1 VSLSKKL
8 EERRS
13 YRVRTSAI
21 QNSSSTKSG
30 MILGAAGRG
39 GGSEG
44 DVAAALGVPPLD
56 GLGGACHEHILWL
69 ASDGPIAPTASLL
82 EGLVQRSVC
91 AAEHWISPRENR
103 IATISTNTTYYF
115 FLHRRRDA
123 DPGASSALDFRWL
136 FLPGVRREEL
146 AQDVSIRGRRRRD
159 APGSASRHAARCAR
173 PCFLPEPAGG
183 PDKPS
188 QAKPPPGE
196 GKEKTRVIIAG

>member
-1 VSLSKKL
+1 
-8 EERRS
+8 
-13 YRVRTSAI
+13 
-21 QNSSSTKSG
+21 

-146 AQDVSIRGRRRRD
+146 AQDVSIRGRRRCARLGFETCG
-159 APGSASRHAARCAR
+159 ALRPTLLLARAGRRPGQTIPGETAARR
-173 PCFLPEPAGG
+173 G
-183 PDKPS
+183 
-188 QAKPPPGE
+188 
-196 GKEKTRVIIAG
+196 